1 MRILIGLLLVD
12 RQIRWQFRQE
22 GSRYRFFPAGSL
34 LPSLLVDRRQRRRIE
49 QQMPPVYARMIA
61 VVVAGNL
68 SAAAGIVLWDRF
80 IGYVH
85 PLAALGVFA
94 LVLAGAAAILHA
106 WLYLSVRRVVRERA
120 S

>member
-1 MRILIGLLLVD
+1 MRLLIGILLVE
-12 RQIRWQFRQE
+12 RQIRWLFRKE
-22 GSRYRFFPAGSL
+22 GSRFRFFPAGSA

-68 SAAAGIVLWDRF
+68 AAAAGIVLWDRF

-85 PLAALGVFA
+85 ALAALGVFA

-106 WLYLSVRRVVRERA
+106 WLYISVRRVVRERA
-120 S
+120 G

>member
-1 MRILIGLLLVD
+1 MRLLIGILLVE
-12 RQIRWQFRQE
+12 RQIRWLFRKE
-22 GSRYRFFPAGSL
+22 GGRFRFFPAGSA

-68 SAAAGIVLWDRF
+68 AAAAGIVLWDRF

-85 PLAALGVFA
+85 ALAALGVFA
-94 LVLAGAAAILHA
+94 LVLAGAATFLHA
-106 WLYLSVRRVVRERA
+106 WLYLSVRRVVRKRA
-120 S
+120 G